1 MVVLH
6 IYSTSIEVFLHR
18 GMGARY
24 LGLQAVFVLFLVP
37 LHTGFMRTKDPSLTG
52 LFLLAYLGACLGQRV
67 FILARHR
74 TGQVVHSRYNGYSWL
89 LGAKSRFD
97 ELNWKGRAEPLLVLA
112 GGLLFAVLDEG
123 FGSYIMTAGGAMF
136 FKNLL
141 HQQHRSQEL
150 MDMQDSL
157 VEQQQRAAQFR
168 QMNDGY
174 RKSRFSGRLG
184 GDISQA
190 HRDGV
195 VLRPD
200 LTGNRWEVITRGR
213 VRSASDEAE
222 LREYAVP
229 SRSLGL
235 RER

>member
-1 MVVLH
+1 MSQPQSQPEPSDIQSSMNLLMVVLH

-52 LFLLAYLGACLGQRV
+52 LFLLAYLGACLGQRA
-67 FILARHR
+67 FILARNR
-74 TGQVVHSRYNGYSWL
+74 TGQVVHSRYNGYPWL

-97 ELNWKGRAEPLLVLA
+97 ELNWKGRAEPLLILA
-112 GGLLFAVLDEG
+112 GGLLFAVIDEG

-141 HQQHRSQEL
+141 HQQLRSEEL

-157 VEQQQRAAQFR
+157 VEQQQWAAQFR

-174 RKSRFSGRLG
+174 DRSPRRS
-184 GDISQA
+184 
-190 HRDGV
+190 
-195 VLRPD
+195 
-200 LTGNRWEVITRGR
+200 ITRN
-213 VRSASDEAE
+213 S
-222 LREYAVP
+222 
-229 SRSLGL
+229 SR
-235 RER
+235 